1 MIMYLKIT
9 AAFVTS
15 IFLMLT
21 APLNAAEKKN
31 VLFIISDDLNNS
43 LGCYGHPLAKTPNL
57 DALAKRGVK
66 FDRAYCQF
74 PLCSPSRTSFL
85 TGRRPDSNGVKANPG
100 QPNKGKFG
108 GSPHFRETI
117 PNTVTMPQLFINNGY
132 SVARVGKL
140 YHYNVPN
147 GIGTSGLDDPQSWE
161 KVINPKGRD
170 VDDEPQIFTLTKGQ
184 FGATLSWLAA
194 EGKDEEQTD
203 GIGATEAIKLLTQMK
218 EKPFFL
224 AVGLYRPHTP
234 YVAPKK
240 YFELYPLDKISLPV
254 VDPDHKKGVPAA
266 AFLSFKKDE
275 EQLTDD
281 LRKKATQAYLASI
294 SFMDAQVGRIINELD
309 RLKLGDDTLIVFTSD
324 HGYHMGE
331 HGLWQKR
338 SIFEESARVPLIIV
352 DPKSKSINV
361 SSPRTVEML
370 DIYPTLAD
378 LCGLKYPDY
387 LDGKS
392 LKPLLEDP
400 KAPWDRPAITQTV
413 LGKNINGY
421 TIRNERYR
429 YTEWNQG
436 KDGVQLYDHDTDP
449 KELKNLANDPTFK
462 GTVAELS
469 KLMRQRLGK

>member
-1 MIMYLKIT
+1 MYRKISL
-9 AAFVTS
+9 ALLLPF
-15 IFLMLT
+15 FLML
-21 APLNAAEKKN
+21 ASPLNAAEKKN

-85 TGRRPDSNGVKANPG
+85 TGRRPDINGVKSNPG
-100 QPNKGKFG
+100 PANQGKFG

-117 PNTVTMPQLFINNGY
+117 PNTVTMPELFKNNGY

-161 KVINPKGRD
+161 KVVNPKGRD
-170 VDDEPQIFTLTKGQ
+170 IDDESQIFTLTKGQ

-203 GIGATEAIKLLTQMK
+203 GIGATEAIKLMNEMK

-240 YFELYPLDKISLPV
+240 YFELYPIDKITIPL
-254 VDPDHKKGVPAA
+254 VDPNHKKGVPAA

-309 RLKLGDDTLIVFTSD
+309 RLKLGDDTLIIFTSD

-338 SIFEESARVPLIIV
+338 SIFEESARVPLIMV
-352 DPKSKSINV
+352 APKSKTTNV

-370 DIYPTLAD
+370 DIYPTVAD
-378 LCGLKYPDY
+378 FCGLKQPDY

-392 LKPLLEDP
+392 LIPLLEDP
-400 KAPWDRPAITQTV
+400 KAQWNRPAITQTV

-421 TIRNERYR
+421 TIRSERYR
-429 YTEWNQG
+429 YTEWNKG
-436 KDGVQLYDHDTDP
+436 KDGVQLYDHDADP
-449 KELKNLANDPTFK
+449 KELKNLANDPAHQ
-462 GTVAELS
+462 GTVSELS
-469 KLMRQRLGK
+469 KLMSQRLSK

>member
-1 MIMYLKIT
+1 MRP
-9 AAFVTS
+9 
-15 IFLMLT
+15 IFLTLFLF
-21 APLNAAEKKN
+21 ACSSAFSLAAETKKN

-57 DALAKRGVK
+57 DALAARGVK
-66 FDRAYCQF
+66 FEKAYCQF

-85 TGRRPDSNGVKANPG
+85 TGRRPDITGVKTNPG
-100 QPNKGKFG
+100 QANEGKFG
-108 GSPHFRETI
+108 GTPHFREKL
-117 PNTVTMPQLFINNGY
+117 PNTVTLPELFIKNGY

-170 VDDEPQIFTLTKGQ
+170 KDDEPQIFTLSKGQ
-184 FGATLSWLAA
+184 FGGTLSWLAA

-203 GIGATEAIKLLTQMK
+203 GIGATEAIKLLNQMK
-218 EKPFFL
+218 DKPFFL
-224 AVGLYRPHTP
+224 ALGLYRPHTP

-240 YFELYPLDKISLPV
+240 YFELYPLDKIVLPTV
-254 VDPDHKKGVPAA
+254 SPDHKIGVPNA
-266 AFLSFKKDE
+266 AFLSFKKE
-275 EQLTDD
+275 EETLTDD

-294 SFMDAQVGRIINELD
+294 SFMDAQVGRMINELD
-309 RLKLGDDTLIVFTSD
+309 RLKLADDTVIVFTSD

-352 DPKSKSINV
+352 NPKSKITNA

-378 LCGLKYPDY
+378 LCSLKFPDY

-392 LKPLLEDP
+392 LKPLLDNTSSS
-400 KAPWDRPAITQTV
+400 WDRPAITQTMFN
-413 LGKNINGY
+413 KIQGY
-421 TIRNERYR
+421 SLRTERFR
-429 YTEWNQG
+429 YTEWNNG
-436 KDGVQLYDHDTDP
+436 KEGVQLYDHTNDP
-449 KELKNLANDPTFK
+449 KELKNLAADPQHQNTIK
-462 GTVAELS
+462 DLS
-469 KLMRQRLGK
+469 LILKKRLDK

>member
-1 MIMYLKIT
+1 MYRKIT
-9 AAFVTS
+9 LTLLATIFFIPMTS
-15 IFLMLT
+15 
-21 APLNAAEKKN
+21 LNAAEKKN

-85 TGRRPDSNGVKANPG
+85 TGRRPDINGVKTNPG
-100 QPNKGKFG
+100 PANQGKFG

-117 PNTVTMPQLFINNGY
+117 PNTVTMPELFKNNGY
-132 SVARVGKL
+132 SVVRVGKL

-161 KVINPKGRD
+161 KVVNPKGRD
-170 VDDEPQIFTLTKGQ
+170 KDDESQIFTLTKGQ

-203 GIGATEAIKLLTQMK
+203 GIGATEAIKLMNQMN

-240 YFELYPLDKISLPV
+240 YFELYPLDKITLPV
-254 VDPDHKKGVPAA
+254 VDPNHKKGVPAA

-309 RLKLGDDTLIVFTSD
+309 RLKLADDTIIVFTSD

-338 SIFEESARVPLIIV
+338 SIFEESARVPLIMV
-352 DPKSKSINV
+352 APKSKTTNV

-370 DIYPTLAD
+370 DIYPTVAD
-378 LCGLKYPDY
+378 LCGLKCPDY

-392 LKPLLEDP
+392 LTPLLEDP
-400 KAPWDRPAITQTV
+400 KAQWNRPAITQTV

-429 YTEWNQG
+429 YTEWNKG
-436 KDGVQLYDHDTDP
+436 KDGVQLYDHDADP
-449 KELKNLANDPTFK
+449 KELKNLANDPAHQ
-462 GTVAELS
+462 GTVSELS
-469 KLMRQRLGK
+469 KLMSQRLGK